1 MGTKD
6 IIRKNLSHFI
16 ELSGRNKKDIAS
28 MVGISPQQLSRH
40 LSGVH
45 SIPPQMLDK
54 YVRALN
60 ISVADI
66 YNYRGKKPSRKTRQV
81 KTVKT
86 QTNEQQNIVR
96 EQIFFTVAEVAPI
109 LFSDRSQKG
118 GEQVLRRMIKGEQIP
133 VTKIG
138 SRPLISR
145 KTIQDFS
152 NYNEKNSMAK
162 TSNRK
167 INQPNGDKLH
177 SKINEMKR
185 TSDLYQDGDISE
197 RGFIQLI
204 LPMIDKLTA
213 RGLE

>member
-1 MGTKD
+1 MGAKD
-6 IIRKNLSHFI
+6 IIRENLSHLI
-16 ELSGRNKKDIAS
+16 EQSGRKKTDVANA
-28 MVGISPQQLSRH
+28 VGISPPQLSRH
-40 LSGVH
+40 LSGLH
-45 SIPPQMLDK
+45 SISPQMLDK
-54 YVRALN
+54 YARTLN

-66 YNYRGKKPSRKTRQV
+66 YNYRGKKTSRKTRQV

-96 EQIFFTVAEVAPI
+96 EQIFFTIPEAAPI
-109 LFSDRSQKG
+109 LFSDRTQKG
-118 GEQVLRRMIKGEQIP
+118 GEQALRRMIKQEQIP
-133 VTKIG
+133 VTKLG

-145 KTIQDFS
+145 KTIQEILT
-152 NYNEKNSMAK
+152 NPKKTIMPE

-167 INQPNGDKLH
+167 NNQPNDNGLH
-177 SKINEMKR
+177 SKINEIKR